1 MVLYGELR
9 AHDVLFDLTTEIL
22 QSPVL
27 VEFDF
32 KLDLLGRW
40 ILGIGAARVLIV
52 WRHLLEVLVLNL
64 HRHEQLDALMVLV
77 FVARHEGWL
86 LGGRVGRAA
95 RLLGGWLGRPVVCL
109 AVWVGPTC
117 CLILLLEVLV
127 IAAAIVVFQI
137 EALCGPVLLGYLPL
151 LVHVCEV
158 ARQLSLQK

>member
-9 AHDVLFDLTTEIL
+9 AHDVLFYLATEIF

-52 WRHLLEVLVLNL
+52 WRHLLEVLIFNLN
-64 HRHEQLDALMVLV
+64 RHEQLDALMVLV
-77 FVARHEGWL
+77 FVARYEGRL
-86 LGGRVGRAA
+86 LGGGVGRAA
-95 RLLGGWLGRPVVCL
+95 RLLGGWLGRPIVCL
-109 AVWVGPTC
+109 VVGVGPAAS

-127 IAAAIVVFQI
+127 IAAAVDVFHI
-137 EALCGPVLLGYLPL
+137 EALCGSVLLGYLPL

-158 ARQLSLQK
+158 AH